1 MRVLHIGKYFPPFAG
16 GMEHFL
22 ADLLPALNAQ
32 GVEAAALV
40 HHERSGWRGARPT
53 APDDPPVYR
62 APTYGRLLYAP
73 ISPAF
78 PRWIDRLIGEFKPD
92 LLHLHLPNTS
102 AFWALALP
110 AARRLPWVVHWHSD
124 VVASTLDRRLSLAY
138 GLYRPF
144 EQRLLARA
152 QQIIATSPPYLE
164 SSPALAPWRERCVV
178 IPLGLDPARI
188 PDPDATSRAQAEALW
203 KAVTPSQG
211 HARRPWR
218 ILAIGRLTYY
228 KGHEVLI
235 RAAVE
240 LPEAGVLIVGAGD
253 LADSL
258 RGSID
263 ALGLTGRVRLA
274 GHQPGPV
281 LNALLA
287 SCDLLCLP
295 SIERTE
301 AFGLVQLEAMRFGK
315 PVVVSDIP
323 GSGTGWV
330 VHQAGNGL
338 TVPPGDPGALATAID
353 GLRRDPEQA
362 QRLGQTGARALET
375 RFSIARIA
383 EQIAQLYT
391 EHDPRHL
398 NPRSPQDRHSAT
410 LSGEGR

>member
-22 ADLLPALNAQ
+22 ADLLPALEAQ
-32 GVEAAALV
+32 GIEAAALV
-40 HHERSGWRGARPT
+40 HHERSGQHGSRPI
-53 APDDPPVYR
+53 APEDPPVYR

-73 ISPAF
+73 LSPAF
-78 PRWIDRLIGEFKPD
+78 PRWLDRLIGELEPD

-110 AARRLPWVVHWHSD
+110 SARRLPWVVHWHSD
-124 VVASTLDRRLSLAY
+124 VVASTLDRRLKLAY

-152 QQIIATSPPYLE
+152 ARIIATSPEYLA

-178 IPLGLDPARI
+178 VPLGLDAARI
-188 PDPDATSRAQAEALW
+188 PEPDAASRAQAEALW
-203 KAVTPSQG
+203 STVDPSRG
-211 HARRPWR
+211 SAPRPWR
-218 ILAIGRLTYY
+218 VLAIGRLTYY
-228 KGHEVLI
+228 KGHEILI
-235 RAAVE
+235 RAAAE

-253 LADSL
+253 LADAL
-258 RGSID
+258 GGSIA
-263 ALGLTGRVRLA
+263 ALGLNGRVRLA

-281 LNALLA
+281 LDALLA
-287 SCDLLCLP
+287 GCDLLCLP

-330 VHQAGNGL
+330 VRQAGHGL
-338 TVPPGDPGALATAID
+338 TVPPGDPAALAAAIERL
-353 GLRRDPEQA
+353 GRDPEQA
-362 QRLGQTGARALET
+362 RRLGQAGAQALET
-375 RFSIARIA
+375 HFGIARIA
-383 EQIAQLYT
+383 EQIARLYA
-391 EHDPRHL
+391 EVVDAR
-398 NPRSPQDRHSAT
+398 PQSVSRKKT
-410 LSGEGR
+410 

>member
-22 ADLLPALNAQ
+22 ADLLPALNAL

-40 HHERSGWRGARPT
+40 HHERSGWHGARPT
-53 APDDPPVYR
+53 TPADPQVYR
-62 APTYGRLLYAP
+62 VPTYGRLLYAP
-73 ISPAF
+73 LSPAF
-78 PRWIDRLIGEFKPD
+78 PRWLDRLIGELRPD

-110 AARRLPWVVHWHSD
+110 SARRLPWVVHWHSD

-152 QQIIATSPPYLE
+152 RLIIATSPDYLD
-164 SSPALAPWRERCVV
+164 SSPALAPWRKRCAVV
-178 IPLGLDPARI
+178 PLGLEAVRI
-188 PDPDATSRAQAEALW
+188 PDPDAASRAKAEALW
-203 KAVTPSQG
+203 SAVDPSSG
-211 HARRPWR
+211 SAPRPWR

-235 RAAVE
+235 RAAAE
-240 LPEAGVLIVGAGD
+240 RPEASVLIVGSGD
-253 LADSL
+253 LADAL
-258 RGSID
+258 LGSIA
-263 ALGLTGRVRLA
+263 ALGLTERVQFA
-274 GHQPGPV
+274 GHQPGPI

-301 AFGLVQLEAMRFGK
+301 AFGLVQLEAMRFAK

-330 VHQAGNGL
+330 VRQAANGL
-338 TVPPGDPGALATAID
+338 TVPPGDPAALALAID
-353 GLRRDPEQA
+353 RLGHDSELR
-362 QRLGQTGARALET
+362 QRLGHAGAQALKT
-375 RFSIARIA
+375 RFDIVHVADQIVRLYAETLYTARI
-383 EQIAQLYT
+383 
-391 EHDPRHL
+391 
-398 NPRSPQDRHSAT
+398 
-410 LSGEGR
+410 G

>member
-22 ADLLPALNAQ
+22 ADLLPALAAH

-53 APDDPPVYR
+53 TPNEPPVYR

-78 PRWIDRLIGEFKPD
+78 PRWLDRLIGELRPD

-102 AFWALALP
+102 AFWALVLP
-110 AARRLPWVVHWHSD
+110 SARRLPWVVHWHSD

-152 QQIIATSPPYLE
+152 HRIIATSPPYLE

-178 IPLGLDPARI
+178 IPLGLDPTRI
-188 PDPDATSRAQAEALW
+188 SDPDVVSRAQAEALW
-203 KAVTPSQG
+203 NTLAPSQESTP
-211 HARRPWR
+211 RPWR
-218 ILAIGRLTYY
+218 VLAIGRLTYY

-235 RAAVE
+235 HAAAK
-240 LPEAGVLIVGAGD
+240 LPEASVLIVGSGD
-253 LADSL
+253 LANSL
-258 RGSID
+258 SESIEV
-263 ALGLTGRVRLA
+263 LGLSKRVRLA
-274 GHQPGPV
+274 GHQPDSA
-281 LNALLA
+281 LQALLA

-315 PVVVSDIP
+315 PVVVSDIQ
-323 GSGTGWV
+323 GSGTGWLV
-330 VHQAGNGL
+330 RQAGHGL
-338 TVPPGDPGALATAID
+338 TAPPGDPATLARSI
-353 GLRRDPEQA
+353 E
-362 QRLGQTGARALET
+362 RLAGNREYSQELGRAGARALHEDFGIDT
-375 RFSIARIA
+375 LAKRIGRLYA
-383 EQIAQLYT
+383 EIVAGT
-391 EHDPRHL
+391 AS
-398 NPRSPQDRHSAT
+398 N
-410 LSGEGR
+410 